1 MIGTE
6 TAVEWTPVDVLGV
19 EVVVRIWE
27 VVEGSDVAVL
37 LSISVFIEVVI
48 VPGIQGEE
56 TGSYSPRAAESKT
69 AIDFRS

>member
-6 TAVEWTPVDVLGV
+6 TAVEWMPIDVLGV
-19 EVVVRIWE
+19 EVVRIWE

-48 VPGIQGEE
+48 VPDVSVFTVELKVPVDGGKVLVPDR
-56 TGSYSPRAAESKT
+56 GVG
-69 AIDFRS
+69 

>member
-19 EVVVRIWE
+19 EVVRIWE

-48 VPGIQGEE
+48 VPDVSVFTVELKVAVDGGKVLVPDR
-56 TGSYSPRAAESKT
+56 GVG
-69 AIDFRS
+69 